1 MNYIEQYKA
10 VRDYDESILI
20 TINNMLQD
28 PPQSNEMLALLHKKK
43 TQVTADLAKS
53 TAQYE
58 VVYNLFR
65 MPAELKKIIGAFSN
79 EVVNQKKL
87 LKIEFYNSWFE
98 MHKWRI
104 TSLMKSWTK
113 KDLAFVLDKIK
124 PSYDASYHDAFE
136 QKTTRYKTNV
146 MMLSKIE
153 CIINNKGKRSNLE
166 MYSLLLAISTYD
178 TKIRALTKS
187 G

>member
-28 PPQSNEMLALLHKKK
+28 PLQSNEMLALLHKKK
-43 TQVTADLAKS
+43 TQVTAVLAKS

-153 CIINNKGKRSNLE
+153 CIINNKGKRSDHD
-166 MYSLLLAISTYD
+166 MFSLLLAISTYD
-178 TKIRALTKS
+178 AKIRALTKS